1 MRPLLVLGGSLLLL
15 GITATARL
23 AAAAGDLEARAA
35 RIAALRSDVEA
46 LNASVTLEKE
56 ELTADLRATAG
67 QEAELE
73 AGVRRQELRLE
84 RLLSDEQEALREIET
99 AAQGADGDLEGVV
112 RQAAADLRSE
122 VEASLPFKRQERLDA
137 LDQLV
142 AHLDAKSLPTEQVA
156 ARLWA
161 FAEDERRLTR
171 ENAIGRQV
179 ATIDGEEVLVDVAR
193 LGMVAMY
200 FRAPDGRVGQVRVG
214 QVRVGQVTG
223 SAAGWSWILSANE
236 TDSTQVHALF
246 DALEKGIRTG
256 WFELPAP
263 LASVQG
269 GVQ

>member
-1 MRPLLVLGGSLLLL
+1 MRPWPALGGLALIL
-15 GITATARL
+15 GFVGTTGLAT
-23 AAAAGDLEARAA
+23 AAGDLEARAA

-56 ELTADLRATAG
+56 ELTADLRATSG

-73 AGVRRQELRLE
+73 AAVRRQELRLE
-84 RLLSDEQEALREIET
+84 RLLGDELTARREIED
-99 AAQGADGDLEGVV
+99 AARGSGGDLEGVV
-112 RQAAADLRSE
+112 RHAVVGFRAQ
-122 VEASLPFKRQERLDA
+122 VEASLPFKHAERLDA

-142 AHLDAKSLPTEQVA
+142 AHLDGKTLPAEQVA

-179 ATIDGEEVLVDVAR
+179 APIEGDEVLVDVAR

-200 FRAPDGRVGQVRVG
+200 FRTPDGRVGQV
-214 QVRVGQVTG
+214 TG
-223 SAAGWSWILSANE
+223 GAGAWAWTLAGDDADSAR
-236 TDSTQVHALF
+236 VHALF

-256 WFELPAP
+256 WFELPTP
-263 LASVQG
+263 LATLDG
-269 GVQ
+269 GAR